1 MYDGKKLPINCLLY
15 IPEET
20 KENHSQVITNTDPMK
35 TAGSS
40 PIVHGQHFTAQ
51 REKAQEQSFFPILFY
66 VHKKEFI
73 LSAHV

>member
-1 MYDGKKLPINCLLY
+1 MYDDTKLPINCLLY
-15 IPEET
+15 IPEVQRRD
-20 KENHSQVITNTDPMK
+20 HSQVITNTDPLK

-40 PIVHGQHFTAQ
+40 LIVHGQHLTAQ

-66 VHKKEFI
+66 VYKKEFI